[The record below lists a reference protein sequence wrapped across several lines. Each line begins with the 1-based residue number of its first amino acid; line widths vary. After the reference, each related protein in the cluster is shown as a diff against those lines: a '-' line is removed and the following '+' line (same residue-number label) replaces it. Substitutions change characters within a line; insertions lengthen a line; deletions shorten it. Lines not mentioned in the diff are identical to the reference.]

1 METELEFVPFASL
14 SVAPWKNGGGLTREI
29 AVCHD
34 LASHQDFLWRIS
46 MATVSKPG
54 PFSRFDEVD
63 RTIAVL
69 QGEGIVLNSNEGAT
83 SLTRGARPYS
93 FDGEMPVTASLIYG
107 ETTDLNAM
115 TRRGHFT
122 HTMERLTFRRP
133 ISLDGECDETVL
145 VFNSNVTTQFPA
157 GQCVAHPLDAV
168 RGIKRGQGIGLSPE
182 NEGEVFVIRISRA
195 APDETPPGPH
205 RT

>member
-1 METELEFVPFASL
+1 METDLEFVPFASL

-29 AVCHD
+29 AVCYD
-34 LASHQDFLWRIS
+34 LASHQDFLWRVS
-46 MATVSKPG
+46 MATVSQPG
-54 PFSRFDEVD
+54 PFSRFGEVD

-69 QGEGIVLNSNEGAT
+69 QGEGIVLNSNEGAA

-93 FDGEMPVTASLIYG
+93 FDGEMPVAASVIFG

-115 TRRGHFT
+115 TRRGYFT

-133 ISLDGECDETVL
+133 IAIDGECDETVV
-145 VFNSNVTTQFPA
+145 VFNSNVTTRFPA
-157 GQCVAHPLDAV
+157 GHRVVQPLDAV
-168 RGIKRGQGIGLSPE
+168 RGIKKGEGIHLSPE

-195 APDETPPGPH
+195 APNETRGLV
-205 RT
+205 